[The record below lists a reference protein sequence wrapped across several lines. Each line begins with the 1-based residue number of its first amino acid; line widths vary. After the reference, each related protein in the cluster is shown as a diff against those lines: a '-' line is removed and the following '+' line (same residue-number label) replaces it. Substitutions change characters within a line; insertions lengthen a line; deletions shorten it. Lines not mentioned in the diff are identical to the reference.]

1 MTTIYI
7 YVQCRFC
14 IPHWPQA
21 PSPVTRVLAFV
32 LLHNIITTSQNTVLS
47 SNITTSHHITQSSTT
62 QHNIS
67 NMSLYVH
74 LAFFLA
80 IALFMQLDA
89 DVLRRYFDI
98 DLDSDRS
105 GDRDGGAVDIDV
117 DRRLQEED
125 EVGGFGLQIQ
135 LITDDGFVPE
145 LPESSSTTSAIVLV
159 LLVATVVVLVGAGL
173 RHCVVRKG
181 ALLSGKKRMYDV
193 EEVNI
198 NNFQNYEPKG
208 GEGNGDKSAASLHY
222 YAGGRT
228 HPRLERQEGSLR
240 LI

>member
-1 MTTIYI
+1 
-7 YVQCRFC
+7 
-14 IPHWPQA
+14 
-21 PSPVTRVLAFV
+21 
-32 LLHNIITTSQNTVLS
+32 
-47 SNITTSHHITQSSTT
+47 
-62 QHNIS
+62 
-67 NMSLYVH
+67 MSLYVH

-89 DVLRRYFDI
+89 DVLDRYFDI
-98 DLDSDRS
+98 DIHLDSDRS
-105 GDRDGGAVDIDV
+105 GRDRSADVDI

-145 LPESSSTTSAIVLV
+145 SPESSSSASAIVLV
-159 LLVATVVVLVGAGL
+159 LLVATVIVLVGAGL

-181 ALLSGKKRMYDV
+181 ALLASRKKKTYDV

-198 NNFQNYEPKG
+198 NNFENYEPKVG
-208 GEGNGDKSAASLHY
+208 GGNGNRYAAPVL
-222 YAGGRT
+222 T
-228 HPRLERQEGSLR
+228 RQEGSLR